1 MSSLLYY
8 QERVAELNA
17 QLRKQRLKTKEVSRA
32 LASARSR
39 NKKWREENAF
49 MTSKIKSLVKQV
61 HKLEFKL
68 AVLEG

>member
-1 MSSLLYY
+1 MSSLSYY

-17 QLRKQRLKTKEVSRA
+17 QLRKQRLKTKEVNRA
-32 LASARSR
+32 LAGARSR

-49 MTSKIKSLVKQV
+49 LLARIKSLVKQV
-61 HKLEFKL
+61 HKLEFKV